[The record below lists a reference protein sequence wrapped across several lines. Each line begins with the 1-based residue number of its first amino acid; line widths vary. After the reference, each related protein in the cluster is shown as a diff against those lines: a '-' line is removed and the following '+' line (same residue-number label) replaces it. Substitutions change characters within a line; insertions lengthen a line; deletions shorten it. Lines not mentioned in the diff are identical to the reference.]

1 MQPMIDDRLRSQI
14 LKSKRVLAEIQATA
28 QSKALPIAQVER
40 EAGKILDNMVRIIA
54 SAEAATGPLGDLVIS
69 DY

>member
-28 QSKALPIAQVER
+28 QSKAVSITQVER
-40 EAGKILDNMVRIIA
+40 EAGKILDNMVRMVY
-54 SAEAATGPLGDLVIS
+54 PLCMCMSVCN
-69 DY
+69 